1 MDMYKQASRIQL
13 RFQTTAGSLS
23 AEQLWSLNMT
33 QLSNA
38 IKNVRQIL
46 KKSSNDDD
54 LQFLDENNKPDVEN
68 QLRFEILK
76 DVYLTKQSEN
86 KEAQLKLDRKKE
98 KEKILRLLSEKQEAS
113 LANKSEA
120 ELLDMLKGLE
130 D

>member
-1 MDMYKQASRIQL
+1 MYKQASRIQL